1 LGQQLRQND
10 AINNTGN
17 N

>member
-10 AINNTGN
+10 AINNTGIN
-17 N
+17 